1 MKLGTVNTLF
11 RLKSSDIPQTLD
23 RYCCEMTANEKTTNT
38 DHEGQ
43 VVVITGA
50 ASGLGAR
57 FAELFAQRGAH
68 IVIGDIAE
76 KAAHK
81 LATSLGGTSL
91 KCDVTKSHEVDA
103 LADLA
108 VSHFGK
114 IDVFINNAGIAPAPN
129 EERFATA
136 VANQMLRL
144 ENNVAATTPLNVI
157 TDMSDEDWDYM
168 LKVHLYGTFYGSR
181 AAARHMTPQRSGS
194 IINISSVLGLRPTA
208 MAPHY
213 STAKAA
219 IIALTKSQ
227 SQELAPL
234 GVRVNAVCPGYIDT
248 PLLAP
253 MNDLMKVAIVSQIGI
268 VRLGTD
274 DEIAEMVSF
283 IASPKASYCT
293 GEVFSVTGGYSG

>member
-1 MKLGTVNTLF
+1 
-11 RLKSSDIPQTLD
+11 
-23 RYCCEMTANEKTTNT
+23 MTANEKNANG
-38 DHEGQ
+38 DHAGQ
-43 VVVITGA
+43 VVVITGG

-57 FAELFAQRGAH
+57 FAELFASRGAH

-76 KAAHK
+76 QAAHK
-81 LATSLGGTSL
+81 LSASLGGTSI
-91 KCDVTKSHEVDA
+91 KCDVTKSNDVDA
-103 LADLA
+103 LAQHA

-129 EERFATA
+129 EQRFATA

-144 ENNVAATTPLNVI
+144 ENNAAATTPLNVI
-157 TDMSDEDWDYM
+157 TDMSDEDWDHM

-181 AAARHMTPQRSGS
+181 AAAHHMTPQRSGS

-253 MNDLMKVAIVSQIGI
+253 MNDLMKVAIVSQIG
-268 VRLGTD
+268 VGRLGTD

-283 IASPKASYCT
+283 IASAKASYCT